1 MYEIGIVLFHAYGY
15 AMPMAKKLT
24 LERLAELTHE
34 ELLSLGKRMG
44 EGFQKMEAKMGAG
57 FSRME
62 SGFSAIARELELI
75 QGDIR
80 ELKLTRDLIS
90 RAVAGE
96 ISELR
101 ARMARLEKKVGL
113 AK

>member
-1 MYEIGIVLFHAYGY
+1 
-15 AMPMAKKLT
+15 MAKKLT

-44 EGFQKMEAKMGAG
+44 EGFRRMGSRIESG
-57 FSRME
+57 FSRMDA
-62 SGFSAIARELELI
+62 GFSAVTSEPGLI
-75 QGDIR
+75 HGDIC

>member
-1 MYEIGIVLFHAYGY
+1 
-15 AMPMAKKLT
+15 MAKKLT
-24 LERLAELTHE
+24 AERIAEFTHK

-44 EGFQKMEAKMGAG
+44 EGFQKMEIRMDEGVRRMEAG
-57 FSRME
+57 FSTIG
-62 SGFSAIARELELI
+62 SELELI
-75 QGDIR
+75 HGDIR

-96 ISELR
+96 LSELR
-101 ARMARLEKKVGL
+101 TRMARLEKKVGL

>member
-1 MYEIGIVLFHAYGY
+1 MT
-15 AMPMAKKLT
+15 KKLT
-24 LERLAELTHE
+24 PERIVELTHE

-44 EGFQKMEAKMGAG
+44 EGFQKMEIRMDEGVR
-57 FSRME
+57 RME
-62 SGFSAIARELELI
+62 ARFSAIGGELELI
-75 QGDIR
+75 HGDIR

-96 ISELR
+96 LSELR
-101 ARMARLEKKVGL
+101 TRMARLEKKVGL

>member
-1 MYEIGIVLFHAYGY
+1 
-15 AMPMAKKLT
+15 MAKKMT

-34 ELLSLGKRMG
+34 ELLSLGKRMDS
-44 EGFQKMEAKMGAG
+44 GFQKMEAG
-57 FSRME
+57 FSRVE
-62 SGFSAIARELELI
+62 VGFSAVTSELGLI
-75 QGDIR
+75 HGDIR